1 MLGLKQ
7 TSEILTICNYKHDE
21 NVLILAFV
29 TWVLVG
35 TEHVYNILRNFAGFL
50 FKHVIKQSIGCV
62 DLYKP
67 ANWD

>member
-7 TSEILTICNYKHDE
+7 TFEILTICNYKHDE
-21 NVLILAFV
+21 NVLSLAFV

-50 FKHVIKQSIGCV
+50 FKHV
-62 DLYKP
+62 
-67 ANWD
+67 